1 MKYGEQIEG
10 FLDFMRN
17 VKTDYNIAVSCEK
30 DANDATQDLL
40 HSLEIY
46 ENTYHEYARAAKK
59 LAQVRQERRAAKDM
73 REQLRPIM
81 DWLEENDRVIYG
93 LENLLGNVRKAER
106 STEGRF
112 YTPKTDVLDGI
123 TREEATE

>member
-40 HSLEIY
+40 HSLELCK
-46 ENTYHEYARAAKK
+46 NTYHKYARTAKK
-59 LAQVRQERRAAKDM
+59 LAQVRKERRAAKDI
-73 REQLRPIM
+73 REQLQPIV
-81 DWLEENDRVIYG
+81 DWMEENG
-93 LENLLGNVRKAER
+93 KFLFKLEMLLGNVRKAEKA
-106 STEGRF
+106 TEGRF
-112 YTPKTDVLDGI
+112 YTPKTDVISEIGKED
-123 TREEATE
+123 RV